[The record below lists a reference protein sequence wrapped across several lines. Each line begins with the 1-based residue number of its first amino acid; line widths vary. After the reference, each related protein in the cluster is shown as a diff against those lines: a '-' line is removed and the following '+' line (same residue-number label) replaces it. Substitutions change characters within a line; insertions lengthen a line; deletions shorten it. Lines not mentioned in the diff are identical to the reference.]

1 MATKIVNNVISEH
14 DRQLCCDWLAKKDEL
29 TDARPD
35 VVTKKPLW
43 DDDNWPK
50 EPIKKVLDQVL
61 DEPYRVGNLI
71 FQDLQ
76 AAFRL
81 HTDSSEGESDL
92 YKVIIIPLKLDGPS
106 STVVFDNHW
115 HGPSGKFSKKVIPQY
130 EYTLDINGTKEYIP
144 DMREYKTNDPK
155 IKALLDDL
163 IEKRHKVDNR
173 YYDYSK
179 ITNINDNP
187 FDRETYENFMPHIPY
202 ENLHGLTAE
211 KIVEWQ
217 EGSAF
222 TFDRTQLHCGTNTHT
237 RKIFC
242 SLFTFKS

>member
-1 MATKIVNNVISEH
+1 MGTKVVNNVISDN
-14 DRQLCCDWLAKKDEL
+14 DRQMLCSWLAQQDEL

-35 VVTKKPLW
+35 VITKKPKW
-43 DDDNWPK
+43 NDSNWPK
-50 EPIKKVLDQVL
+50 APIKNILDQVL

-71 FQDLQ
+71 FQDLK

-81 HTDSSEGESDL
+81 HTDSSEGEDDL

-130 EYTLDINGTKEYIP
+130 EYTLEVNGVKKYIP
-144 DMREYKTNDPK
+144 DMREYKTDNPEV
-155 IKALLDDL
+155 KALLDDL

-179 ITNINDNP
+179 ITNITDNP
-187 FDRETYENFMPHIPY
+187 FDREMYESYMPHIPY

-211 KIVEWQ
+211 QIVEWQ

-222 TFDRTQLHCGTNTHT
+222 SFDRTQLHCGTNTHT
-237 RKIFC
+237 QKIFC
-242 SLFTFKS
+242 SVFTFKV